1 MAKGSIDSWMIG
13 LQKEKTRN
21 IHRMFSTESLKQ
33 ILGPSGDIR
42 EGPNGAFS
50 IFTSKGNKNVH
61 TWTQAVE
68 SGIIE
73 EVNSS
78 EDG

>member
-1 MAKGSIDSWMIG
+1 MIS

-21 IHRMFSTESLKQ
+21 IHQVFSTESLKQ
-33 ILGPSGDIR
+33 ILGPSGDVR
-42 EGPNGAFS
+42 EEPNGAFS
-50 IFTSKGNKNVH
+50 IFPSKGNKHVH

-78 EDG
+78 EDC